1 MMSQP
6 KLSLYVQV
14 EQALAARMEN
24 SLHPG
29 DRLPTE
35 DELIREFGVSR
46 ITVRRAVQNL
56 ATRGLVDT
64 KPGRG
69 TFVAAPRIRQ
79 PLTELSGFVED
90 MEAHGLAATARVLGV
105 RDVSAPSEVR
115 TALELPLGSAV
126 TFIERVRL
134 ANGHPVSFDRT
145 YLIPELGH
153 LVAQDDLE
161 NEPIFTLLEQ
171 RHDTPLVEASYA
183 LQAVAADADV
193 AAALEVPVGS
203 PVFRIERTSY
213 TRGQRPVDFEVLH
226 YRGDTITFTTRL
238 PRNPAPSEADQ

>member
-1 MMSQP
+1 MGSTPQLP
-6 KLSLYVQV
+6 LYAQV
-14 EQALAARMEN
+14 EQALTARMEN
-24 SLHPG
+24 GLHPG

-56 ATRGLVDT
+56 ATHGLVET

-90 MEAHGLAATARVLGV
+90 MEAHGLDATARVV
-105 RDVSAPSEVR
+105 SVEDVPAPAEVR
-115 TALELPLGSAV
+115 AALELPLGSAV

-145 YLIPELGH
+145 YLVPELGH

-171 RHDTPLVEASYA
+171 RHDTPLVEAAYA
-183 LQAVAADADV
+183 LQAVAAEPDV
-193 AAALEVPVGS
+193 AAALEVPTGS

-213 TRGQRPVDFEVLH
+213 THGQRPVDFEVLH

-238 PRNPAPSEADQ
+238 PRNPTPTEPNQ

>member
-1 MMSQP
+1 MMSKP
-6 KLSLYVQV
+6 RLPLYVQV
-14 EQALAARMEN
+14 EHALAARLEDG
-24 SLHPG
+24 LHPG
-29 DRLPTE
+29 DRVPTE

-56 ATRGLVDT
+56 ATRGLVVT

-90 MEAHGLAATARVLGV
+90 MEAHGLAATARVVTV
-105 RDVSAPSEVR
+105 RDMSAPGEVR
-115 TALELPLGSAV
+115 TALDLPLGSVV

-171 RHDTPLVEASYA
+171 RHNTPLVEASYA
-183 LQAVAADADV
+183 LQAVTADADV
-193 AAALEVPVGS
+193 AEALEAPVGS

-213 TRGQRPVDFEVLH
+213 TQGQRPVDYEVLH
-226 YRGDTITFTTRL
+226 YRGDAITFTTRL
-238 PRNPAPSEADQ
+238 PRNPASPEADR